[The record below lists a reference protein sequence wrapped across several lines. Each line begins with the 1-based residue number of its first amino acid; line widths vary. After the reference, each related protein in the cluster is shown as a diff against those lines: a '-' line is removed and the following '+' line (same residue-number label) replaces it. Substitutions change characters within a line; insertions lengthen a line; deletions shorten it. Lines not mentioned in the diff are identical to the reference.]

1 MHVSPI
7 KKILESKKTS
17 VLLIVL
23 LAFGISAFYVRHH
36 FENNHGLEHDF
47 DLEYLPE
54 KEQQDNP
61 TTKVLKKGINILR
74 LVLTKYV
81 AIIKPTSSLFYAY
94 FTFFFFHSSLP
105 NFK

>member
-81 AIIKPTSSLFYAY
+81 AIIVSPHPHY
-94 FTFFFFHSSLP
+94 FMLISHSFFS
-105 NFK
+105 